1 MEMSVGLLACL
12 SCLAQAAASAGNGVH
27 LPSFVFPEDGDAYF
41 GKNVNALKS
50 SLDQAVG
57 QGCLDSWPL
66 THPTEIA
73 IVFRHDSLVPET
85 SDFYIQYQ
93 MEQVAADQVKGLGF
107 SGFSD
112 DRQYKKK
119 LGSALQIW
127 EWSPRQL
134 KFLKNNLPGTGS
146 DKLHYVP
153 LWSTVGSDDSHAT
166 CDEILELP
174 SCQAEPNVDVLFFG
188 AMTESRKL

>member
-1 MEMSVGLLACL
+1 MRLLVCF
-12 SCLAQAAASAGNGVH
+12 SCLAPAVAALGNGVR
-27 LPSFVFPEDGDAYF
+27 LPTFVFPEDGDAYF

-66 THPTEIA
+66 TQPTEIA
-73 IVFRHDSLVPET
+73 IVFRHDSFVPET

-93 MEQVAADQVKGLGF
+93 MEQVAADQVGGLWA
-107 SGFSD
+107 FSD
-112 DRQYKKK
+112 DQQYKNK

-134 KFLKNNLPGTGS
+134 KFLKNNLPGAVP

-153 LWSTVGSDDSHAT
+153 LWSTVGTDDSHAS
-166 CDEILELP
+166 CDEA
-174 SCQAEPNVDVLFFG
+174 SSKTRRFG
-188 AMTESRKL
+188 ASNEV